1 MTKPAASTRSIVIER
16 EMPTRRKES
25 GVPLLKVR

>member
-1 MTKPAASTRSIVIER
+1 MTKPAASMRSIVIER
-16 EMPTRRKES
+16 EMPHPLERI